1 MGRVIAVVNQK
12 GGVAKT
18 TTVANLGV
26 ALAQQRQRCLLVDS
40 DPQGSLTI
48 SLGVDPDALAGRT
61 LYEAMVLLPDQPGHQ
76 PLEAV
81 LLHGRSG
88 VDLVP
93 ANLDLAAAE
102 LDLNHQYA
110 REYALA
116 RLLAP
121 VREAYDF
128 ILVDCPPQLGILT
141 INALVAADSVIVP
154 LATNYLSL
162 RGLQLLL
169 RTVRLVQARLN
180 ASLRVEGLLPTL
192 YDRRTSHHQETL
204 QEVRRVLQPQQ
215 LPVFDTVIP
224 RSVRFEESPLTGSP
238 VVIYAPNSPGA
249 QAYHALAEEVLQRG
263 RETTQ
268 THRN

>member
-1 MGRVIAVVNQK
+1 MSRVIAVVNQK

-26 ALAQQRQRCLLVDS
+26 ALAQAGQRCLLVDS

-48 SLGVDPDALAGRT
+48 SLGKDPDSLAGHT
-61 LYEAMVLLPDQPGHQ
+61 LYEAMVLTADQGGHQ
-76 PLEAV
+76 PLEV
-81 LLHGRSG
+81 VVVKDLSG

-102 LDLNHQYA
+102 IDLNSQYA
-110 REYALA
+110 REYALS

-121 VREAYDF
+121 VRDAYDF
-128 ILVDCPPQLGILT
+128 ILIDCPPQLGILT
-141 INALVAADSVIVP
+141 INALVAADSVLVP

-169 RTVRLVQARLN
+169 RTVRLVQSRLN
-180 ASLRVEGLLPTL
+180 SGLRIEGLLPTL

-204 QEVRRVLQPQQ
+204 QEVRRVFGQQ
-215 LPVFDTVIP
+215 QIRVFETVIP
-224 RSVRFEESPLTGSP
+224 RSVRFEESPITGAP
-238 VVIYAPNSPGA
+238 AVVYAPNTLGA
-249 QAYHALAEEVLQRG
+249 QAYHDLVQEVLV
-263 RETTQ
+263 
-268 THRN
+268 NA